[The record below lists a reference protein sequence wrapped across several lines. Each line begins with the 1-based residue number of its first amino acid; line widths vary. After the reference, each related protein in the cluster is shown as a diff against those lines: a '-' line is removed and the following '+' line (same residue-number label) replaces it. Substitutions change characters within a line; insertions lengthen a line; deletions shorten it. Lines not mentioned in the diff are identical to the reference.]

1 MISNHLNI
9 IYSFFLI
16 IKFIWKIQKNIKKEI
31 KNRLGSH
38 CSEISTVNNLLNFQS
53 LQYML
58 LFYMHYGREGI
69 IM

>member
-1 MISNHLNI
+1 MISKHLNI

-38 CSEISTVNNLLNFQS
+38 CSEISTVNNLLNFFPVFTVYVVV
-53 LQYML
+53 LYAFRL
-58 LFYMHYGREGI
+58 
-69 IM
+69 